1 MNIASKGFHK
11 SLRLTQKNDFD
22 YLREQSLRSFA
33 HPLLCF
39 YKVSRIGSCSRVGF
53 SVSRKIGKSHVRNR
67 LKRLLREAFRKDN
80 HLISLN
86 YDLLFVVTKAPDSEK
101 QLLDAYKK
109 ISTKLCT
116 QN

>member
-1 MNIASKGFHK
+1 MNNASKGFQK

-39 YKVSRIGSCSRVGF
+39 YKSSRIGSHSRVGF
-53 SVSRKIGKSHVRNR
+53 SISRKIGKSHVRNR
-67 LKRLLREAFRKDN
+67 LRRLLRESFRNDLN
-80 HLISLN
+80 LRSLN
-86 YDLLFVVTKAPDSEK
+86 YDLLLVVTKTPDSEK
-101 QLLDAYKK
+101 QLLDSYKK
-109 ISTKLCT
+109 ISSKLCT